1 MNTIK
6 GISIFFS
13 ANNLEDLSTLHICGD
28 CYKYIL

>member
-13 ANNLEDLSTLHICGD
+13 ANDLEDLSTLYICRD
-28 CYKYIL
+28 YYKYIL